1 MAGLF
6 DFGTAQP
13 AGGLLG
19 DLFNDPGAR
28 LGMQLLA
35 AGSPRLRGLADVMA
49 SQDRAQQQ
57 ALQQQYIQSQI
68 AENTSQAKMRD
79 QQLALAQQKQ
89 NMLSSIF
96 GGPAALTGVTTG
108 GGFSTPAAS
117 GGSAGGG
124 GGATGGPGVENLTL
138 NQVAAL
144 KANGMDVSELWKFS
158 KEGIKRDAGN
168 YYEDL
173 NGNTKYMP
181 KLDNGMMVAGGQ
193 VMAAPGYAH
202 ANSLI
207 KGSEA
212 GAVEHAKFP
221 YAVGLENAK
230 ANIGSANDL
239 VTLNLPSG
247 PLQVTRAQALAMTQP
262 QQPQGPQIGGG
273 QNLTPQLRELI
284 AQDAAANGIQNPTT
298 NFQGAGRGQ
307 AYGVT
312 NAPARGFGI
321 PLQPKSAE
329 EFSNNVAKAD
339 AEQLNAWRTAAE
351 NANSALSTVEN
362 LRDAVNKGVYSGGGA
377 QAKTAAASII
387 NGLTGAKPKGFVGSE
402 LFNANASALVLDR
415 IKSLGANPSNAD
427 RDFIERTIP
436 NLDKSAE
443 ARDALINFM
452 EQKARGSIDLYKRAD
467 AHARQNSGL
476 AGFDQFAKPQKAAG
490 ADNTPPDIANLLNKY
505 GGR

>member
-1 MAGLF
+1 MAGLL

-35 AGSPRLRGLADVMA
+35 AGSPRMRGLADVMA

-57 ALQQQYIQSQI
+57 ALQQNYIQSQI
-68 AENTSQAKMRD
+68 AENTSQAKVRD
-79 QQLALAQQKQ
+79 QQLAMAQQKQ
-89 NMLSSIF
+89 GLLARVFPNTSSS
-96 GGPAALTGVTTG
+96 LEGVTTG
-108 GGFSTPAAS
+108 GGLRNMS
-117 GGSAGGG
+117 
-124 GGATGGPGVENLTL
+124 ED
-138 NQVAAL
+138 QVAAL
-144 KANGMDVSELWKFS
+144 KANGIDVESLWKFA
-158 KEGIKRDAGN
+158 KEGIKREAGN
-168 YYEDL
+168 YYQDL
-173 NGNTKYMP
+173 SGNTQYLP
-181 KLDNGMMVAGGQ
+181 KLDNGLAISNGQ
-193 VMAAPGYAH
+193 VMAAPGYAQ

-212 GAVEHAKFP
+212 GAVEQAKFP

-329 EFSNNVAKAD
+329 EFSNNVAKSDAD
-339 AEQLNAWRTAAE
+339 QLTAWRTAAE
-351 NANSALSTVEN
+351 NANSALSTFEN

-415 IKSLGANPSNAD
+415 IKSLGPNPSNAD

-467 AHARQNSGL
+467 AHARQNNGL
-476 AGFDQFAKPQKAAG
+476 AGFDKFAKPQKAAG

>member
-1 MAGLF
+1 MAGLL

-28 LGMQLLA
+28 LGLQLFA
-35 AGSPRLRGLADVMA
+35 AGAPRFRGLADVMA
-49 SQDRAQQQ
+49 QQDQAKQQ

-68 AENTSQAKMRD
+68 AENTSQAKMRE
-79 QQLALAQQKQ
+79 QQLAMAQQKQ
-89 NMLSSIF
+89 NLLASIF
-96 GGPAALTGVTTG
+96 GGPAPLKGVTTG
-108 GGFSTPAAS
+108 GGFSTPAPS
-117 GGSAGGG
+117 GGTDGGVG
-124 GGATGGPGVENLTL
+124 TGSPGVENLTL
-138 NQVAAL
+138 SQVAAL
-144 KANGMDVSELWKFS
+144 KAAGIDVADLWKFS
-158 KEGIKRDAGN
+158 KEGIKREAGN
-168 YYEDL
+168 YYQDL
-173 NGNTKYMP
+173 NGNSSYMP
-181 KLDNGMMVAGGQ
+181 KLDPGMMVSGGQ
-193 VMAAPGYAH
+193 VMAAPGYAQ

-207 KGSEA
+207 KGSETA
-212 GAVEHAKFP
+212 AVEGAKYP
-221 YAVGLENAK
+221 YAVGLEQTK

-247 PLQVTRAQALAMTQP
+247 PVQVTRAQALAMTQGQAP
-262 QQPQGPQIGGG
+262 QAQGPQIGGG

-321 PLQPKSAE
+321 PLQSKAAD
-329 EFSNNVAKAD
+329 EFSNNLAKSDAD
-339 AEQLNAWRTAAE
+339 QLTAWRAAAE

-362 LRDAVNKGVYSGGGA
+362 LRDAVKQGVYSGGGA

-467 AHARQNSGL
+467 AHARQNNGL
-476 AGFDQFAKPQKAAG
+476 AGFDQFARPAQ
-490 ADNTPPDIANLLNKY
+490 PPAKIVDFGSLK
-505 GGR
+505 

>member
-1 MAGLF
+1 MAGLL
-6 DFGTAQP
+6 DFGGAAP
-13 AGGLLG
+13 SGGGGLL
-19 DLFNDPGAR
+19 DFITSDPGAR
-28 LGMQLLA
+28 MGLTMLA
-35 AGSPRLRGLADVMA
+35 SSSPRFGGGILQALQ
-49 SQDRAQQQ
+49 SQEEMKKN

-96 GGPAALTGVTTG
+96 GGPAALAGVTTG

-117 GGSAGGG
+117 GGSAGG

-193 VMAAPGYAH
+193 VMAAPGYAQ

-262 QQPQGPQIGGG
+262 QQPQSPQIGGG

-467 AHARQNSGL
+467 AHARQNNGL
-476 AGFDQFAKPQKAAG
+476 AGFDQFAKPEQPPAA
-490 ADNTPPDIANLLNKY
+490 N
-505 GGR
+505 GGGWKILGVK